1 MPVHQSWLLPLG
13 AGSALLLFR
22 WFADSSGSIRIIV
35 VSMVVFM
42 TLAFIV
48 NLVFSVLTPGAQPL
62 SRWLG
67 TGFLLITPALVHAAL
82 SQWPL
87 VAGLSILVGVA
98 GCAVL
103 MIEQGYQRLW
113 LWLLA
118 GIVLLWWM
126 QPGVAIPATAAGLI
140 AFWRQRQ
147 QVVRL
152 WVVSLSIIA
161 VLAALAMRFG
171 SWLPE
176 NLLSWP
182 SGAWLPNLL
191 YVLTVLVHPYLCMAL
206 PLLLLISKKTD
217 LGRPAKKML
226 LSSVLASLLYTAG
239 LPAPQATDLLPAYL
253 LIFLLFFPAW
263 DRVVSYGFYF
273 LKNRL
278 MLLILGSVAVVQI
291 AMNLLMNY
299 LLH

>member
-1 MPVHQSWLLPLG
+1 MPVYQSWLLPLG

-22 WFADSSGSIRIIV
+22 WFADSSSTIWTIV

-42 TLAFIV
+42 ALAFIV

-67 TGFLLITPALVHAAL
+67 IAFLLITPTLAHAAL

-87 VAGLSILVGVA
+87 VAGLSIFVGVA

-152 WVVSLSIIA
+152 WVVSLFIIA
-161 VLAALAMRFG
+161 VLVALAMRFG
-171 SWLPE
+171 NWLPE
-176 NLLSWP
+176 NLLSWS

-191 YVLTVLVHPYLCMAL
+191 YVLTVLAHPYLCMAL

-278 MLLILGSVAVVQI
+278 MLLILGAVAVVQI
-291 AMNLLMNY
+291 AMNLLMN
-299 LLH
+299 